1 MTDHCR
7 VCDAPISAFMSF
19 GQQPIA
25 NGFHS
30 PDETGDEY
38 FYELA
43 PAFCE
48 SCGTL
53 QIIDQPPAEAMFHDQ
68 YAFFTRTSRSMV
80 AHFGDYAAWVAENFV
95 GGPDPFVV
103 EVGSNDGAML
113 ENFAKTGTRHL
124 GIEPS
129 DNTAAEARRHG
140 VETLCAFLN
149 PETAKSVVETHGNAD
164 AVIAANV
171 ICHIPDVQAIA
182 QAIDILLKD
191 DGVFVFEEPYLGDMV
206 ENTSYDQLY
215 DEHVFIFSL
224 RAVSAWFKPFG
235 MELVDALPQGT
246 HGGSMRYVIARNGA
260 RAVSPRVA
268 ELTARETELGLDKPE
283 TFDAFR
289 TACEESRDGLV
300 KLLRQ
305 LNAEGKR
312 VVGYG
317 ATSKST
323 TVMNYCGIGPD
334 DIAFISDTTPI
345 KQGKLTPGTN
355 IPVRPYEEFAADYPD
370 YAVLFAWNHKAEIFA
385 NEGDYVAAGG
395 KWITFVPRVEV
406 ITE

>member
-1 MTDHCR
+1 MRYHR
-7 VCDAPISAFMSF
+7 
-19 GQQPIA
+19 
-25 NGFHS
+25 
-30 PDETGDEY
+30 
-38 FYELA
+38 
-43 PAFCE
+43 
-48 SCGTL
+48 
-53 QIIDQPPAEAMFHDQ
+53 
-68 YAFFTRTSRSMV
+68 
-80 AHFGDYAAWVAENFV
+80 
-95 GGPDPFVV
+95 GP
-103 EVGSNDGAML
+103 
-113 ENFAKTGTRHL
+113 
-124 GIEPS
+124 
-129 DNTAAEARRHG
+129 TAAP
-140 VETLCAFLN
+140 CAMSS
-149 PETAKSVVETHGNAD
+149 P
-164 AVIAANV
+164 
-171 ICHIPDVQAIA
+171 
-182 QAIDILLKD
+182 
-191 DGVFVFEEPYLGDMV
+191 
-206 ENTSYDQLY
+206 
-215 DEHVFIFSL
+215 
-224 RAVSAWFKPFG
+224 
-235 MELVDALPQGT
+235 
-246 HGGSMRYVIARNGA
+246 
-260 RAVSPRVA
+260 VSPRVA